1 MITKRLSFDYKFSTQ
16 VLINFLKM
24 PNHSSDEVFNKFK
37 KSLDSYIYKESSV
50 SKHERFLYYR
60 GKRENKVLLVA
71 HADTFFTKEHLFEK
85 EEKELV
91 PFTNRYLGLNHPN
104 NDSTNSNSMNQFI
117 QNKNGNQGIGADDR
131 AGCAILYLLKDS
143 GHSLLIVDGEELGGL
158 GSKWLMDIH
167 SDIANEI
174 NQHQFMIEFDL
185 PGEMSYKTYNVGSD
199 ELCELIENHYLYD
212 KLPNFS
218 FTDICTLAR
227 DICGVNLAVGYGRQ
241 HSSAEYIS
249 LKEWYRTYKLTKLL
263 LEETEL
269 PKFVRTKYGEKSGFR
284 HKQIL

>member
-16 VLINFLKM
+16 VLMNFLKM
-24 PNHSSDEVFNKFK
+24 SNHSSDEVFNKFK

-85 EEKELV
+85 EEKELIT
-91 PFTNRYLGLNHPN
+91 FTNRYLGLSHPN

-218 FTDICTLAR
+218 YTDICTLAR

-241 HSSAEYIS
+241 HSSSEYIS
-249 LKEWYRTYKLTKLL
+249 IKEWYRTYKLTKLL

-269 PKFVRTKYGEKSGFR
+269 PKFKRTKYGERHGFR
-284 HKQIL
+284 QKHIL

>member
-1 MITKRLSFDYKFSTQ
+1 MS
-16 VLINFLKM
+16 
-24 PNHSSDEVFNKFK
+24 NHSSDEVFNKFK
-37 KSLDSYIYKESSV
+37 RSLDSYIYKESSV
-50 SKHERFLYYR
+50 SKYERFLYYR
-60 GKRENKVLLVA
+60 GKRENKVLLIA
-71 HADTFFTKEHLFEK
+71 HSDTFFTKEHLFEK

-91 PFTNRYLGLNHPN
+91 HFTHRYLGLGNTNRDDN
-104 NDSTNSNSMNQFI
+104 NSTTTMNQFI

-143 GHSLLIVDGEELGGL
+143 GHSLLIVDGEEMGGL

-167 SDIANEI
+167 PEIAKEI

-185 PGEMSYKTYNVGSD
+185 PGEMSYKTYNVGSN
-199 ELCELIENHYLYD
+199 EICELIENHYLYD

-218 FTDICTLAR
+218 YTDICTLAR

-241 HSSAEYIS
+241 HSSSEYIS
-249 LKEWYRTYKLTKLL
+249 IKEWYRTYKLTKLL

-269 PKFVRTKYGEKSGFR
+269 PKFKRTKYGERHGFR
-284 HKQIL
+284 QKHIL